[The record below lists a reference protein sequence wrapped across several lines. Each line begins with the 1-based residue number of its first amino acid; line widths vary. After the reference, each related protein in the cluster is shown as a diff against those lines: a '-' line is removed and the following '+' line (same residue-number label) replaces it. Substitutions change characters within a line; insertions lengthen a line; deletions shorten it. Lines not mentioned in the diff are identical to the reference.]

1 MPRLT
6 RFLAL
11 TLLASCGAHSNPA
24 AVTTGR
30 DHDAAKA
37 LIAVNCLGCH
47 QVPGVRGQIGWVGP
61 SLAGIA
67 RQQIIAGKFVNNPGN
82 MARWLMHP
90 QAMVP
95 GSAMPEMGLSAAQAR
110 TISDYLYTL
119 DKR

>member
-6 RFLAL
+6 ALVTLAL
-11 TLLASCGAHSNPA
+11 LAGCGARSVPA
-24 AVTTGR
+24 APATDQ
-30 DHDAAKA
+30 DHSAAKA
-37 LIAVNCLGCH
+37 LIAQNCLGCH
-47 QVPGVRGQIGWVGP
+47 QVPGVRGPIGWVGP

-67 RQQIIAGKFVNNPGN
+67 RQQIIAGKFVNNPDT

-95 GSAMPEMGLSAAQAR
+95 GNAMPEMGLSAAQAK